1 MKELIA
7 VRINIHNE
15 YNSVLQ
21 DYETAMAALQFA
33 ATDFRAERAWKHFA
47 GTQEMLGVAA
57 FLTGGR
63 LADVAGHFREAFQRY
78 TQPAG
83 AHTAGACSPP
93 PPPPPPSPVDAPLPD
108 SFASCPQIRSPPI
121 ILL

>member
-1 MKELIA
+1 
-7 VRINIHNE
+7 
-15 YNSVLQ
+15 
-21 DYETAMAALQFA
+21 MAALQFA

-47 GTQEMLGVAA
+47 GTQEMLGVAS

-83 AHTAGACSPP
+83 AHTAGA
-93 PPPPPPSPVDAPLPD
+93 LLL
-108 SFASCPQIRSPPI
+108 ASRLRSA
-121 ILL
+121 LSSRCYCL